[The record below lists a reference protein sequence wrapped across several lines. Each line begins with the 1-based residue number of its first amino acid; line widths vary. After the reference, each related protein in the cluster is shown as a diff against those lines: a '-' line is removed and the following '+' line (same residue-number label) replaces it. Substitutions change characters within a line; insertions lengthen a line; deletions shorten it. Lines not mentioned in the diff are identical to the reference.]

1 MDLEAREGFTLET
14 TFEWQNFTS
23 GNVVVRPG
31 EEALGK
37 EWGKLFTEA

>member
-1 MDLEAREGFTLET
+1 MIHLGLEAREGFTLKMT
-14 TFEWQNFTS
+14 LKWQNFHG

-37 EWGKLFTEA
+37 E